1 VSVVEVAV
9 VGEDGFPDGF
19 GPCGEAFEIV
29 MTVALDVLDAECG
42 HDSEVLQEGDG
53 ANICEVFP
61 REMDGAFPES
71 SSLGEGGGVGDA
83 FDDALAVLVTGAVV
97 AEVEGVGKG
106 IEGTVGLVDDE
117 GGSLRPTGEIVGDGG
132 CEGFV
137 AVGGLLNE
145 EETAV

>member
-1 VSVVEVAV
+1 MIKVAV
-9 VGEDGFPDGF
+9 VGENGFLDGF

-29 MTVALDVLDAECG
+29 MPVALDVLDAKCG
-42 HDSEVLQEGDG
+42 HDGEILEECDRADVGKVFTREV
-53 ANICEVFP
+53 
-61 REMDGAFPES
+61 DGAFPGGS
-71 SSLGEGGGVGDA
+71 RLVEGGGVGDT

-97 AEVEGVGKG
+97 AEFEGVGKG
-106 IEGTVGLVDDE
+106 IEGTVGLVDYKA
-117 GGSLRPTGEIVGDGG
+117 GSLWPTGEIGGDGG

>member
-1 VSVVEVAV
+1 MAVKVAV
-9 VGEDGFPDGF
+9 VGEDGFLDGF

-29 MTVALDVLDAECG
+29 MPVALDVLDAECG
-42 HDSEVLQEGDG
+42 HDGEVLQEGDG
-53 ANICEVFP
+53 ANIGEVFP
-61 REMDGAFPES
+61 REVDWAFTES

-97 AEVEGVGKG
+97 AEVEGIGKG
-106 IEGTVGLVDDE
+106 IERTVGLVDYE